1 MNEEEFTQLVRDI
14 YFYLLNKYIGPAA
27 TNKCSLFFFSV
38 GKMFNKKGNFG
49 YNEKERGISRFD
61 FAKIL
66 NTYNNSLFLL
76 KLE

>member
-49 YNEKERGISRFD
+49 YK
-61 FAKIL
+61 
-66 NTYNNSLFLL
+66 
-76 KLE
+76 